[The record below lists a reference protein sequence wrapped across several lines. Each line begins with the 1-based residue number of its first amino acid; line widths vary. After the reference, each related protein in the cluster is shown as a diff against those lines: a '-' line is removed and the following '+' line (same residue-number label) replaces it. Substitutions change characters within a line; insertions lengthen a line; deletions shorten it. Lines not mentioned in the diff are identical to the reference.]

1 MDILLMVF
9 ISIAYLI
16 NSRLGALLLLG
27 VAACFM
33 IFSKGSLYDRVLKVI
48 MYSVPYYPY
57 SIFGDR
63 QRLSLCIVAV
73 LILCVFLTIEIIHR
87 DWKIS
92 KATAYKMVLLFVF
105 FIAYVLSVLL
115 GSLASKEALF
125 ATYQLVILGYLICVL
140 PEAKERELCDID
152 RDSLLK
158 IFISGICATAIALYI
173 QYGAYTIFDI
183 NLGQIFL
190 YNSNRVIFNL
200 YFSAKSVLS
209 LYFAVGT
216 LYFFIRYINE
226 NKLRYLIWVLVIL
239 GAMLINNSRT
249 GLGSFAV
256 CLVLYCLFHM
266 KQLVGNIR
274 FVVILILVAIAGAY
288 VVQYMLE
295 TRGSLTGITDDN
307 GRIEPMVEAFKM
319 LPQYIFAGIG
329 GSEVD
334 YRTSSLGV
342 AVHNF
347 AVSYLVQF
355 GVVGGLAIDVLLVS
369 PVFTKKNQYWYYLV
383 CVLLGGMFFAGWQ
396 NALYI
401 IPVYILCI
409 LEGGKSDVDTMVRSV

>member
-27 VAACFM
+27 VAAYFM
-33 IFSKGSLYDRVLKVI
+33 ISSKGSLYDRVLKVI

-73 LILCVFLTIEIIHR
+73 LILCVFLTLEIIHR

-92 KATAYKMVLLFVF
+92 KATAYKMVLLLVF

-115 GSLASKEALF
+115 GSLASKETLF

-140 PEAKERELCDID
+140 PEAKDREMCDID

-226 NKLRYLIWVLVIL
+226 NKFRYLIWVLVIL
-239 GAMLINNSRT
+239 GAMLVNNSRT

-274 FVVILILVAIAGAY
+274 FVVILVLIAIAGTY

-295 TRGSLTGITDDN
+295 TRASLTGITDDN
-307 GRIEPMVEAFKM
+307 GRIEQIVEGFKI
-319 LPQYIFAGIG
+319 LPRYIFMGIG

-334 YRTSSLGV
+334 YLTSSIGV
-342 AVHNF
+342 TIHNF
-347 AVSYLVQF
+347 IVSYLVQF
-355 GVVGGLAIDVLLVS
+355 GIIGGLAVDALLIIPILS
-369 PVFTKKNQYWYYLV
+369 RKNQYWYYLL
-383 CVLLGGMFFAGWQ
+383 CVLLGGMFFANWQ

-409 LEGGKSDVDTMVRSV
+409 LEGDKDDFYTMVRTV